1 MGNDNKSSPH
11 LQDLVNTEEAAKILD
26 VSTST
31 LRNWRTQ
38 KIFGC
43 YFFTADE
50 KHGNTW
56 YYYRERVE
64 QLKSV
69 YNKNNLQ
76 NFYKML
82 ERFEFDFNGN
92 PIREIPVDTPS
103 ADFQKSVLSSCTGV
117 PSQIPNNFQKSV
129 LSTGHQPPTHTLQA
143 RIPDGFYKPETVAKI
158 IGVSEMTL
166 SRWRDKKIFLEDKI
180 SHVGIYLY
188 SHERVLEMKLVCQ
201 KSIGKKAHPDSLVN
215 LLASENGVNT
225 PKKLNIQ
232 NVPSKIIYFP
242 NDVLAKKLFNLTED
256 DFKKACQESI
266 DLVEIKKHKKFGKI
280 TSPFKIIVDDNAI
293 FTLSEP
299 VDQFDFDV
307 LIICISEYYIGN
319 RYITPAI
326 IYRGLTGKVGTD
338 AMPSKDQLAVIM
350 HSVEKLMR
358 LQIDISM
365 TDYCQKLNCND
376 GHSLR
381 IVANLLPSEYSTETT
396 INGREATI
404 IHLLAESPIWRIA
417 CHIKNHQVLSF
428 KADLLNIPHQ
438 QNTAMNIK
446 VKHYVLRRILEI
458 ISHNLT
464 ATITFA
470 DVFKNCRLESEP
482 RVIKLRVREFM
493 TELFEYFKSKELIKD
508 YTINKRG
515 RAFYSISFT
524 YAKPKRRDNAN

>member
-1 MGNDNKSSPH
+1 MIDP
-11 LQDLVNTEEAAKILD
+11 LVSTEEAAEILD
-26 VSTST
+26 VSVST
-31 LRNWRTQ
+31 LKNWRSR

-43 YFFTADE
+43 YYFTADE

-69 YNKNNLQ
+69 YNKGNLK
-76 NFYKML
+76 NVEKML

-92 PIREIPVDTPS
+92 PIREIPVNTPS
-103 ADFQKSVLSSCTGV
+103 ADFQKSVTPFGLYGAPLHNSK
-117 PSQIPNNFQKSV
+117 IPN
-129 LSTGHQPPTHTLQA
+129 
-143 RIPDGFYKPETVAKI
+143 GFYSTNTVATI
-158 IGVSEMTL
+158 LGVDEKTL
-166 SRWRDKKIFLEDKI
+166 RKWRDKKIFLEDKI

-201 KSIGKKAHPDSLVN
+201 KSIGKKAHPDSLVH

-256 DFKKACQESI
+256 DFKKACQEPV

-280 TSPFKIIVDDNAI
+280 TSPFKIIVDQNAI

-338 AMPSKDQLAVIM
+338 AMPSKDQLSAIM
-350 HSVEKLMR
+350 HSIEKLMR
-358 LQIDISM
+358 LQIDITL

-396 INGREATI
+396 INGKETTI

-470 DVFKNCRLESEP
+470 DVFKNCRLENEP